1 LTLIDS
7 GETVNIILFSEK
19 ITCGAFGGAL
29 AVHNAPHLTY

>member
-19 ITCGAFGGAL
+19 ITCGAFGGAFGG
-29 AVHNAPHLTY
+29 AYAPHLTY